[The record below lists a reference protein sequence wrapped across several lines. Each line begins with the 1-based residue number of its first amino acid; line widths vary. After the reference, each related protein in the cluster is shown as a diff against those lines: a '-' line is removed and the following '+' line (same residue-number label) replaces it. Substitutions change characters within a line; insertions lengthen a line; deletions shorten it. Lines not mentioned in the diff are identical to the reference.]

1 MPSALII
8 PGVQVRTLFEP
19 SPVLPGATGILGVV
33 GVVDR
38 GPIEPTA
45 VGNVGELTEIF
56 GPATRFTMPEVRTAL
71 ANGVAQVV
79 VARTAPGGG
88 KAKLKLKDDE
98 GEDVVTLA
106 ARAEGAW
113 GNQLAVRVTQVKG
126 SSGRGIKFVNL
137 DVLYAGTTFEAGLPV
152 DTSTIKADGKIPFVA
167 ASPAVAAKATVG
179 DFTVTANRP
188 GRGGNQSVV
197 VVRDAQPGL
206 VINDGATPAKPS
218 LDISRKDGI
227 PETVDVQIDGPP
239 AGGGKSKLTVF
250 RGGAS
255 QSPVEFDTVD
265 ALIAGLKNN
274 AIVSAEK

>member
-137 DVLYAGTTFEAGLPV
+137 DVLYAGTTIEPFNGLVMDEDSPDYLFTRINQGSRVLVATDPNFEAGLPV
-152 DTSTIKADGKIPFVA
+152 DTSTIKAD
-167 ASPAVAAKATVG
+167 
-179 DFTVTANRP
+179 
-188 GRGGNQSVV
+188 
-197 VVRDAQPGL
+197 
-206 VINDGATPAKPS
+206 
-218 LDISRKDGI
+218 
-227 PETVDVQIDGPP
+227 
-239 AGGGKSKLTVF
+239 
-250 RGGAS
+250 
-255 QSPVEFDTVD
+255 
-265 ALIAGLKNN
+265 
-274 AIVSAEK
+274 